1 MKSTTVKAEVTIGA
15 TPKIIALVIT
25 MLQPLYYGDRKQI
38 LKTVAAYFDMV
49 VQ

>member
-1 MKSTTVKAEVTIGA
+1 MKTTPLKAEISVGPTA
-15 TPKIIALVIT
+15 KIIALVIT
-25 MLQPLYYGDRKQI
+25 MLQPLSSWDQKQI